1 MLVLGFLPRYLI
13 CRVSFYENQ
22 PNCPVSYHLRT
33 SPRTDKKIVEEFTYS
48 TLEQTL
54 QYLHLQ
60 TDLRA
65 FFIFTCCLQLFKT
78 VPANMRSKEPTKA
91 LLLSVCCFVK
101 VDHLLKKR
109 RFFPWNKIENH
120 DFICSDNYHHDY
132 SLSST
137 IPKVNLRGIMPFYYM
152 ATLVRAL

>member
-1 MLVLGFLPRYLI
+1 M
-13 CRVSFYENQ
+13 
-22 PNCPVSYHLRT
+22 
-33 SPRTDKKIVEEFTYS
+33 
-48 TLEQTL
+48 
-54 QYLHLQ
+54 
-60 TDLRA
+60 
-65 FFIFTCCLQLFKT
+65 

-120 DFICSDNYHHDY
+120 DFICSDNYHY

-137 IPKVNLRGIMPFYYM
+137 IPKVNWRGIMPFYYM
-152 ATLVRAL
+152 ALSHKDWELPNARIWLAEMDIDRGLDFPI